1 MSSKKNFLPS
11 LMNCRNT
18 LQMQRWVRLWTYST
32 FSARIKQN
40 SNPYRNYYKQKP
52 NKKTNMRKYNYEL
65 EIAASN
71 EKEADVKME
80 ALTILA
86 AKLNAKELEKLGYI
100 VKNDPIKT
108 AMAKKA

>member
-1 MSSKKNFLPS
+1 MK
-11 LMNCRNT
+11 
-18 LQMQRWVRLWTYST
+18 
-32 FSARIKQN
+32 
-40 SNPYRNYYKQKP
+40 
-52 NKKTNMRKYNYEL
+52 KYNYEL

-86 AKLNAKELEKLGYI
+86 AKLTAKELEKLAYI

-108 AMAKKA
+108 AMAKKALGV